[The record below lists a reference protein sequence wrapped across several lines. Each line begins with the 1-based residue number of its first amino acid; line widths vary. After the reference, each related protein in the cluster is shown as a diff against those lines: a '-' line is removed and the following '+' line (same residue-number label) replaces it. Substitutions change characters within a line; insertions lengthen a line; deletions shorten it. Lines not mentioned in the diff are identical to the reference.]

1 MHQRLRMSNI
11 SLAGRSDLHIAR
23 KLWHIFCGSAAVGT
37 YFISQ
42 IELQFWGWVA
52 LGIAI
57 TGFAVDFLRLNN
69 KKFNEFTVKFL
80 APIMRKSEKES
91 FSGLPF
97 YALGIALSIYFY
109 QEDIALISILYLVF
123 SDPISS
129 FFGVQFGKD
138 KILPNK
144 SLQGTIA
151 GFFACYFITIIYIA
165 NIQTSSINILAF
177 SLLAALIGA
186 ISELFSA
193 FNIDDNVTIPVISGG
208 GLTVLNYLFQIF

>member
-1 MHQRLRMSNI
+1 MNNLT
-11 SLAGRSDLHIAR
+11 LAGRSDLHIAR

-37 YFISQ
+37 YYLSN
-42 IELQFWGWVA
+42 IELEFWGWVA

-57 TGFAVDFLRLNN
+57 SGFALDFLRLNN
-69 KKFNEFTVKFL
+69 KKFNQLALKLL

-97 YALGIALSIYFY
+97 YALGIAASIYFY
-109 QEDIALISILYLVF
+109 DKDIALISILYLVF
-123 SDPISS
+123 ADPVSS

-151 GFFACYFITIIYIA
+151 GFFACYFITIIYVA
-165 NIQTSSINILAF
+165 DVQTSSMNILAF

-193 FNIDDNVTIPVISGG
+193 FNIDDNVTIPVISGA

>member
-1 MHQRLRMSNI
+1 MSNT

-23 KLWHIFCGSAAVGT
+23 KLWHIFCGSAAIGT
-37 YFISQ
+37 YFISN
-42 IELQFWGWVA
+42 IELEFWGWVA
-52 LGIAI
+52 LAIAI
-57 TGFAVDFLRLNN
+57 TGFAVDFLRFKN
-69 KKFNEFTVKFL
+69 KKFNQLMINFL
-80 APIMRKSEKES
+80 APIMRKSEKDS

-109 QEDIALISILYLVF
+109 QRDIALISILYLVF

-129 FFGVQFGKD
+129 FVGVQFGKD

-151 GFFACYFITIIYIA
+151 GFFSCYFITVIYIA
-165 NIQTSSINILAF
+165 NIQTSSLNILGFA
-177 SLLAALIGA
+177 LLAALIGA

-193 FNIDDNVTIPVISGG
+193 FNIDDNVTIPVISGA
-208 GLTVLNYLFQIF
+208 GLTVLNYLFNIF

>member
-1 MHQRLRMSNI
+1 MSNT

-23 KLWHIFCGSAAVGT
+23 KLWHIFCGCAAVGT
-37 YFISQ
+37 YFVSG
-42 IELQFWGWVA
+42 IELHFWGWVA
-52 LGIAI
+52 LAIAI
-57 TGFAVDFLRLNN
+57 GGFLLDFLRLNN
-69 KKFNEFTVKFL
+69 KKFNEFAIKVL

-97 YALGIALSIYFY
+97 YALGISLSIYFY
-109 QEDIALISILYLVF
+109 QKDIALISILYLVF

-138 KILPNK
+138 QILPNK

-151 GFFACYFITIIYIA
+151 GFFSCYFITIIYLA
-165 NIQTSSINILAF
+165 NNPTTSLNLLGF
-177 SLLAALIGA
+177 SLLAALIGT

-193 FNIDDNVTIPVISGG
+193 FNIDDNITIPVVSGA